1 MLLTFW
7 VILVTLVGQG
17 LLLPAVIGWLGLP
30 KIAETEQ
37 LEERKAELAARRSAI
52 TAVVQ
57 TLEELAQ
64 ERNLPETVVN
74 GIRTRYSER
83 LKRAEL
89 ADGEPDA
96 RTLIDLRDEIET
108 LLIDA
113 ERRYIFG
120 QLERGELIDE
130 GRRHIERE
138 LDLRETH
145 LQGSISG
152 ASDRQE

>member
-1 MLLTFW
+1 
-7 VILVTLVGQG
+7 

-52 TAVVQ
+52 NAVVQ
-57 TLEELAQ
+57 TLEELARK
-64 ERNLPETVVN
+64 RNLPETVVN
-74 GIRTRYSER
+74 GIRTRYRER
-83 LKRAEL
+83 LKRVEL
-89 ADGEPDA
+89 TDGEPDA

>member
-1 MLLTFW
+1 MSRSNKRTP
-7 VILVTLVGQG
+7 ILSPGCAT
-17 LLLPAVIGWLGLP
+17 A
-30 KIAETEQ
+30 A
-37 LEERKAELAARRSAI
+37 EERKAELAARRSAI
-52 TAVVQ
+52 VQ
-57 TLEELAQ
+57 TLDELAK
-64 ERNLPETVVN
+64 ERDLPQPLVD
-74 GIRTRYSER
+74 GIRTRYRER
-83 LKRAEL
+83 LTRAEW
-89 ADGEPDA
+89 ADGEADA
-96 RTLIDLRDEIET
+96 RTLIDLYDEIET